1 MNYLIGQSLKE
12 YIKENNLNQR
22 QLAIKGDVSEVTLNH
37 ILKERRTAREPF
49 LSKLMDTELLK
60 EPLKDY
66 VKDYINENIDS
77 LDVSTIIDL
86 YNVIYNNDKQK
97 D

>member
-1 MNYLIGQSLKE
+1 MNYLIGQLLKE

-37 ILKERRTAREPF
+37 VLKERRTARNHF
-49 LSKLMDTELLK
+49 LAKLMDTELLK

-66 VKDYINENIDS
+66 VKDYIKENIDN
-77 LDVSTIIDL
+77 LDVSILIDL
-86 YNVIYNNDKQK
+86 YNVIYNHAKE
-97 D
+97 